1 SQDGVLILSEL
12 TGAAYLLPEAVQVNP
27 YDHGGVAT
35 AIRTA
40 LEMPRQE
47 REKRIDGL
55 KETIETLDVHN
66 WAGNFLGS
74 IQK

>member
-1 SQDGVLILSEL
+1 M
-12 TGAAYLLPEAVQVNP
+12 NP

-66 WAGNFLGS
+66 WAGNFLSS